1 MNGADIIAATIA
13 IGAIIASIYGYT
25 TGIIR
30 QICALAAL
38 FLGYIGAYMFGA
50 RIGHSLGINTMLS
63 CALVF
68 LLIYITVI
76 MVARVLHVTVKMI
89 LLGPINSILGAL
101 FGLMQWLL
109 MASLTLNVLYDS
121 GLIDA
126 SLLAS
131 QMTHWTL
138 NLLPRLLNCL

>member
-1 MNGADIIAATIA
+1 MSGADIIAAAIA

-50 RIGHSLGINTMLS
+50 QIGSALGIDTMLS
-63 CALVF
+63 CALLF
-68 LLIYITVI
+68 TLIYITVM

-89 LLGPINSILGAL
+89 MLSPINSILGAL
-101 FGLMQWLL
+101 FGLTQWLV
-109 MASLTLNVLYDS
+109 MASLALNVLYDS
-121 GLIDA
+121 GLIGP

-131 QMTHWTL
+131 QMTRWTL